1 MKFNIAWAN
10 VVKENVSLKIA
21 LLIVGITAIFL
32 GAGLFVVSTKDPI
45 VIERACGARVLE
57 KSTNTKPSVAEIKEF
72 AKEAL
77 AQRFNSGLEPK
88 DAFLSPIE
96 IKAKVSEETL
106 LKKKNINQ
114 ASVVRNIFV
123 VKDKIYAD
131 IDRVFAM
138 GESRPA
144 YASKLALDIQY
155 TSRSEDNP
163 YGLILNKVS
172 FLDQKGDKSDK

>member
-21 LLIVGITAIFL
+21 LLIVGVTAIFL
-32 GAGLFVVSTKDPI
+32 GAGLFVVSTKEPF
-45 VIERACGARVLE
+45 VIERACGTRVLE
-57 KSTNTKPSVAEIKEF
+57 KSINTEPSVSEIKAF

-77 AQRFNSGLEPK
+77 TQRFNSGLEPK
-88 DAFLSPIE
+88 EAFLSPIE

-114 ASVVRNIFV
+114 ASVIRNVFV
-123 VKDKIYAD
+123 VKNKTYAD

-138 GESRPA
+138 GDSRPA
-144 YASKLALDIQY
+144 YASKLALDIQF

-163 YGLILNKVS
+163 YGLILNRIS
-172 FLDQKGDKSDK
+172 FLDQKGDKSGK